1 MIESTRTTYR
11 PLPVPLYQRI
21 FGVLHQRIENG
32 TYGAGEQLRTEVEL
46 AEEFQVSKGTI
57 RQALAVLAERGL
69 ILRKQG
75 SGTFVAEID
84 KRPRFVGTFADLVVG
99 AKRLRQ
105 RDFRLDTNVPFPAAV
120 RAEYEM
126 DATHGTAIVRR
137 REINGEIFAYSIQ
150 YIAPW
155 VATFITKRELTD
167 VGFIPLLLNH
177 GIAVEGGEQ
186 SVIAELADVDVAANL
201 EIVLGAPVLAAR
213 RTLRS
218 DRGAVE
224 VVYAWYRGD
233 LYEWQSTVT
242 LSRSKDH
249 LVVSTRDRVDD
260 TH

>member
-1 MIESTRTTYR
+1 MIESTRASYR

-32 TYGAGEQLRTEVEL
+32 IYPAGEQLRTEVEL

-69 ILRKQG
+69 IERKQG
-75 SGTFVAEID
+75 SGTFVAEVE
-84 KRPRFVGTFADLVVG
+84 KPQRFVGSFADLVVG

-105 RDFRLDTNVPFPAAV
+105 RDFRVDKAMPFPAAV

-126 DATHGTAIVRR
+126 TDQTGTAIVRR
-137 REINGEIFAYSIQ
+137 REHNGEIFAYSIQ

-155 VATFITKRELTD
+155 VAGFITKRELSD
-167 VGFIPLLLNH
+167 RGFIPLLHQH
-177 GIAVEGGEQ
+177 GIVVQGGDQ

-201 EIVLGAPVLAAR
+201 EIELGAPVLAAR
-213 RTLRS
+213 RVLRS
-218 DRGAVE
+218 DRGPVE
-224 VVYAWYRGD
+224 IVYGWYRGD
-233 LYEWQSTVT
+233 LYEWQSAVV

-249 LVVSTRDRVDD
+249 LIVSTRDQVDD
-260 TH
+260 QH